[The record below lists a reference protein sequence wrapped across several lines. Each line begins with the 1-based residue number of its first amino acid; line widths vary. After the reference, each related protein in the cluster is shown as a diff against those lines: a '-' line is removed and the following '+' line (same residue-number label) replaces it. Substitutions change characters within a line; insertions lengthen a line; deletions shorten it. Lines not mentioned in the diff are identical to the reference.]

1 MGQLQFSIAGSL
13 ARERSQR
20 DDPARAAKALIITAI
35 AALFLLP
42 STPVQNVAL
51 SVSPTDVDFGTMAA
65 GGTQEQV
72 ISVSAT
78 GIGPAGAIAITLT
91 GDGFALIGSD
101 CRELAKDESCSARV
115 RFSPSAASTSYGGRI
130 DVRSE
135 NAGSVT
141 ATLRGAS
148 GDRGSRVVGSTVIS
162 ASPSAFDFG
171 AVAAGEMREHQIK
184 ISAQGDAPAGRIKTT
199 LTGNAFALDDA
210 GCRKE
215 LTENDSCTVTVRFEP
230 SEAAESYKG
239 QLSIRSA
246 RAGTVNVAL
255 RGARAKPVGPVK
267 LGIMPKPGQFSPQP
281 VGTTSGEYQLTVTN
295 RSSRKIVLE
304 YGDESRSGPFR
315 ITGLCS
321 GTTLEP
327 QQSCAESA
335 RFAPG
340 TTGDLSGS
348 RDILV
353 DGIVVD
359 SYQLSGRGTAAELSV
374 PDTVVFEGAA
384 TSRAVSIRNT
394 GSADLIIT
402 QTAIRA
408 SQNSSFQRPPADCI
422 SRHIPPGATC
432 DVTVTIRRG
441 PRQAVQEGSLVI
453 HGNAA
458 GSPHQVSLRAE
469 IYASDLATDRNRIDF
484 GRRTETP
491 IAIRI
496 VNRGNAATGRM
507 SFHFSERA
515 FTLAAN
521 NCGAGIEPGASC
533 DIAARFSPP
542 QAGDMTGYL
551 SVSADNGGLV
561 QIELHGV
568 GPAPEP
574 VIR

>member
-20 DDPARAAKALIITAI
+20 DDPARAAKALTITLI

-42 STPVQNVAL
+42 STPVATVAL
-51 SVSPTDVDFGTMAA
+51 SVSRTDVDFGPMAA

-78 GIGPAGAIAITLT
+78 GIGAAGAIATTLT
-91 GDGFALIGSD
+91 GNGFALIGSD
-101 CRELAKDESCSARV
+101 CGELAQDESCSVRV
-115 RFSPSAASTSYGGRI
+115 RFSPTAASTSYGGRI

-135 NAGSVT
+135 NAGSATV
-141 ATLRGAS
+141 TLRGAT
-148 GDRGSRVVGSTVIS
+148 GDRVSTVVS
-162 ASPSAFDFG
+162 ASPSPLDFE
-171 AVAAGEMREHQIK
+171 AVDAGEMPEKQIT
-184 ISAQGDAPAGRIKTT
+184 ISAKGDAPAGRIKTT

-230 SEAAESYKG
+230 SEAAASYKG

-246 RAGTVNVAL
+246 RAATVNVAL
-255 RGARAKPVGPVK
+255 RGASRPKPVGPVK
-267 LGIMPKPGQFSPQP
+267 LGIVPKPGQFSPQP
-281 VGTTSGEYQLTVTN
+281 VGTTSGDYQLTVTN
-295 RSSRKIVLE
+295 RSSRKIVLA
-304 YGDESRSGPFR
+304 YGDEFRSGPFR
-315 ITGLCS
+315 IAGLCS

-327 QQSCAESA
+327 QKSCGESA
-335 RFAPG
+335 RFAPT
-340 TTGDLSGS
+340 TTGDFSGS

-359 SYQLSGRGTAAELSV
+359 SYQLSGQGIAAELSV

-384 TSRAVSIRNT
+384 TSQAVSISNT

-408 SQNSSFQRPPADCI
+408 SRNSSFQRPPADCI
-422 SRHIPPGATC
+422 RHIPPGATC

-441 PRQAVQEGSLVI
+441 PRQAVQEGLLVI
-453 HGNAA
+453 QDNAA

-469 IYASDLATDRNRIDF
+469 TYASDLATDRSSIDF

-496 VNRGNAATGRM
+496 VNRGNAPTGRM
-507 SFHFSERA
+507 SFYFSESA
-515 FTLAAN
+515 FTLAKN
-521 NCGAGIEPGASC
+521 SCGARIESLVSC
-533 DIAARFSPP
+533 DIAVRFSPTR
-542 QAGDMTGYL
+542 AGDITGSL
-551 SVSADNGGLV
+551 SVSAENGGSV
-561 QIELHGV
+561 QIELHGA